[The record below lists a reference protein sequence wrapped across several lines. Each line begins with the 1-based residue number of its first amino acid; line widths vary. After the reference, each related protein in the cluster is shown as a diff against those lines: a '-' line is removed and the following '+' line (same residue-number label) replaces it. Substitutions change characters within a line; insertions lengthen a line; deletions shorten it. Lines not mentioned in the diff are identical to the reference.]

1 MYLESYLVSQIDT
14 LKIYS
19 YTERLTKRETVY
31 LSALNYLFRSFENME
46 KDNTFCMYLNEK
58 EFLIANHKDG
68 EKINP
73 IVFVNKNGNLLFE
86 VNIQIF
92 SKAMKEFDKYI
103 DFAKSKHKDYP
114 EDKIIKKAILDY
126 KNDKLDFYANSSI
139 VRQSIINQARKEL
152 SEKE

>member
-1 MYLESYLVSQIDT
+1 
-14 LKIYS
+14 
-19 YTERLTKRETVY
+19 
-31 LSALNYLFRSFENME
+31 ME

-73 IVFVNKNGNLLFE
+73 IVFVNKNGDLLFE

-139 VRQSIINQARKEL
+139 VRQSIIDQARKEL